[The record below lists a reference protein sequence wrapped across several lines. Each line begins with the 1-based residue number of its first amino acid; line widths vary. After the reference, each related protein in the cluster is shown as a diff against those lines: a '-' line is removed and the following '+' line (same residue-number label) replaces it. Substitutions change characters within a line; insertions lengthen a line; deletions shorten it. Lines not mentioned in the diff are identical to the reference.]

1 MIKSAFLR
9 SCLVLFI
16 LLVFSLPTRAQVN
29 WTGAVST
36 DWANGANWSSGTV
49 PGATDNVQIGV
60 VAFTAQPALSNSTQI
75 RNLTFGGPVPV
86 ILTIPAGSTL
96 QVSGKIV
103 QNHAADNLTAST
115 LITGSGT
122 LSCAAV
128 MVGDLI
134 SPRFVQSKTTTFVSK
149 INVFTISGNID
160 LNSVTANL
168 LTGGVANS
176 NSLFSLQGG
185 QVSLGGKINTGNL
198 LPVNCNSFGDN
209 SPNARFSIDIN
220 SGQDAWLKLAD
231 NSAVNFSNPVYAAAD
246 FYNYLSGAGRGTV
259 EYGGGDQLVYTNT
272 TPGIDTSP
280 VTYQDLVISG
290 TGTKTVGSAA
300 GSNQLLIGGN
310 LVVKS
315 ATLDLA
321 ANSPDTVVAGDLTT
335 SGTVKAGTGTTTI
348 KGALIFSTG
357 ASGTISVGAGELHF
371 PAPPTP

>member
-9 SCLVLFI
+9 NCPVLFI
-16 LLVFSLPTRAQVN
+16 LLAFSLQTRAQVN
-29 WTGAVST
+29 WTGAVSA
-36 DWANGANWSSGTV
+36 DWANGANWSGGTA
-49 PGATDNVQIGV
+49 PGTTDNVQIGV
-60 VAFTAQPALSNSTQI
+60 MAFTAQPALSSNVQI
-75 RNLTFGGPVPV
+75 HNLTFGGPVPV

-103 QNHAADNLTAST
+103 QNHAADNLTAGT

-122 LSCAAV
+122 LNCASV

-149 INVFTISGNID
+149 IDVFNISGNID

-209 SPNARFSIDIN
+209 KPNARFSIDIN

-231 NSAVNFSNPVYAAAD
+231 NSAVNFSNPAYAAAD
-246 FYNYLSGAGRGTV
+246 FYNYLSGVGRGTV

-272 TPGIDTSP
+272 TPGVDASP

-290 TGTKTVGSAA
+290 TGIKTAGSAA

-321 ANSPDTVVAGDLTT
+321 ANSPDTVIAGDLTT
-335 SGTVKAGTGTTTI
+335 SGTVKGGTGTTTI
-348 KGALIFSTG
+348 KGALIFSAG
-357 ASGTISVGAGELHF
+357 ASGTFSVGTGEIHF
-371 PAPPTP
+371 PAPPTH